1 MRRTSVSS
9 EENMEGELFIQFIG
23 LMYLSY
29 VKQAMDKAGLFKSY
43 TMQELIDELD
53 VIEVYQQPGK
63 AAYYGEITQKQR
75 KLYEALGIQP
85 LPRYISAGF

>member
-1 MRRTSVSS
+1 
-9 EENMEGELFIQFIG
+9 LFIQFIG

-53 VIEVYQQPGK
+53 VIEIYQQPGK

-75 KLYEALGIQP
+75 KLYEASVSNPCLDIF
-85 LPRYISAGF
+85 LRDFRLH